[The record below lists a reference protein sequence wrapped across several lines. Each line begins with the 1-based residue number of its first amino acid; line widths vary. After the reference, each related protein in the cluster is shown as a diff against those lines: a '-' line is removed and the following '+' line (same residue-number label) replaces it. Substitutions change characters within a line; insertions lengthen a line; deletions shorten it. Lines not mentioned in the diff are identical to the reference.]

1 MTDIQEIITW
11 LYKIFPVPIILLGTL
26 GNILCIIVYK
36 RKKVKEHAFS
46 ICLMMLAV
54 SDTII
59 LNVGFGQRWITYT
72 FSYELRRSNLLCKLS
87 VFLTWFSG
95 DVSNWILCLITI
107 QRFISV
113 WLPTKAKSLC
123 NHKGSIV
130 GCALVFCMCFAKNMH
145 FLIAEYQS
153 PVPGNTYIRGY
164 EPTSATYLHFLVN
177 EWGILDLTMAAILP
191 FSIIAICNSMI
202 IAKLC
207 RAKASKRSQTETSR
221 EKKMAN
227 INVMLSLNSMMFLI
241 LVMPCYLVAVI
252 YFLPN
257 VDAATLESVKHA
269 YNITL
274 ILWYINP
281 AINFYLYCLGGPM

>member
-1 MTDIQEIITW
+1 MKDIQEIITW

-26 GNILCIIVYK
+26 GNIPCIIVCR

-59 LNVGFGQRWITYT
+59 LNVGFGQWWITYT
-72 FSYELRRSNLLCKLS
+72 FSYKLKRSNLLCKLG
-87 VFLTWFSG
+87 VFLPWFSG

-153 PVPGNTYIRGY
+153 PAPRYTYIGRC

-177 EWGILDLTMAAILP
+177 KWGILDLTMAAILP
-191 FSIIAICNSMI
+191 FSIIATVWSSPNFVELRPR
-202 IAKLC
+202 KDL
-207 RAKASKRSQTETSR
+207 KRKTSR
-221 EKKMAN
+221 EKRMAN
-227 INVMLSLNSMMFLI
+227 INVMLSLNSMVFLI
-241 LVMPCYLVAVI
+241 LVMPLVSGGCYL
-252 YFLPN
+252 L
-257 VDAATLESVKHA
+257 LS
-269 YNITL
+269 
-274 ILWYINP
+274 
-281 AINFYLYCLGGPM
+281 